1 MTTSRFT
8 PDIGTEIIVI
18 YSVSGDVGGL
28 LERMLEHRG
37 YFPLRAASEKQVLSL
52 HDNALLSALIIMDRR
67 DADTTKKL
75 SRSLRQRSS
84 TLPIIV
90 VMERPD
96 EDRAIDLLENGV
108 DQYILPPFRAETLL
122 RALNATTRRQRSSS
136 RLEFAARNGRSP
148 I

>member
-108 DQYILPPFRAETLL
+108 DQYILPPFRAETPE
-122 RALNATTRRQRSSS
+122 ATPSVP
-136 RLEFAARNGRSP
+136 L
-148 I
+148 